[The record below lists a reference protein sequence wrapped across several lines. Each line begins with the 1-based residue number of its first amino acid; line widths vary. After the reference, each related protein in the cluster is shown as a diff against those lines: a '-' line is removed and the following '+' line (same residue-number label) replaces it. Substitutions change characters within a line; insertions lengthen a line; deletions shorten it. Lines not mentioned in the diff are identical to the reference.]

1 LKSKIL
7 FILHLPPPVH
17 GAAVAGVNIS
27 KSQLINESFDNYFI
41 NLTTATSLVDIGKI
55 SFKKIISIIFL
66 LFKVLFSFIFHKFD
80 LCFITINSNGP
91 AWVKEMGV
99 VILAKL
105 FRIPIIYFY
114 HNKGVAS
121 YANTNLKKEL
131 FRFQFKNTKSILL
144 SPLLFHDIS
153 FFVNEKD
160 VFYCPYGIKNKLLL
174 FNKEELVNDKN
185 KIVTILYL
193 SNLIKSKGVFVLL
206 NACYLLKQK
215 HIPFRCIFIGGEG
228 DISANEFETIVNQL
242 GLQNEMEYQGKK
254 FDLEKEKA
262 FAGADIFA
270 FPTFYHNECF
280 PIVNLEAM
288 QYALPIITTYEGAI
302 PEAILDG
309 VNGFLVPQKN
319 VDILA
324 DKLEILIKD
333 PELRIKMGLAGKKM
347 YEEKFT
353 LEIFEKRMFDI
364 LQDCLNQ
371 KIA

>member
-1 LKSKIL
+1 MKSNIL

-17 GAAVAGVNIS
+17 GAAVAGVNIN

-41 NLTTATSLVDIGKI
+41 NLTTATSLIDIGKI
-55 SFKKIISIIFL
+55 SFKKIILIISL
-66 LFKVLFSFIFHKFD
+66 YFKVLFTFIFHKCD

-91 AWVKEMGV
+91 AWVKEMV
-99 VILAKL
+99 IVILAKL

-160 VFYCPYGIKNKLLL
+160 VFYCPYGIKNKLL
-174 FNKEELVNDKN
+174 FNKEEMLLDKY

-193 SNLIKSKGVFVLL
+193 SNLIKSKGVHVLL

-215 HIPFRCIFIGGEG
+215 NILFRCIFIGGEG
-228 DISANEFETIVNQL
+228 DISANEFDIIVQKL
-242 GLQNEMEYQGKK
+242 GLQNEVEYQGKK

-262 FAGADIFA
+262 FADADIFA

-309 VNGFLVPQKN
+309 VNGFLVPQKD

-333 PELRIKMGLAGKKM
+333 SDLRIKMGLAGKKL

-353 LEIFEKRMFDI
+353 LEIFEKRMVEI

-371 KIA
+371 KTT